1 MIREFFAP
9 RFTLVFIVLLLLIW
23 LGLYVWL
30 KGSRKQ
36 HRRWLTH
43 ARLPVIAA
51 VMSLLLTIG
60 LVIVVQVF
68 D

>member
-9 RFTLVFIVLLLLIW
+9 RFTLVFVVLLLLIW
-23 LGLYVWL
+23 FGLYVWL
-30 KGSRKQ
+30 KGSTKQ

-43 ARLPVIAA
+43 ARLAMIAGVA
-51 VMSLLLTIG
+51 SLLLTIG

>member
-9 RFTLVFIVLLLLIW
+9 RFTLVFVLLLLLIW
-23 LGLYVWL
+23 FALFVWL
-30 KGSRKQ
+30 KGSSKQ

-43 ARLPVIAA
+43 ARLPLIAA
-51 VMSLLLTIG
+51 AVSLLLTIG